1 MRIWIAL
8 ALLLTTV
15 IGARTALPLL
25 RPERVAGDAVVVASL
40 PPEPV
45 PKISEPEPASPPV
58 YTPEISP
65 RSPDADSHV
74 PGVSTAP
81 LPGAS
86 WDLMP
91 AGTLAVFV
99 PTLEPAEQVAPGA
112 AEPRPPAGVRP
123 GTRMRPVAASARRR
137 TGARQAYR
145 PPVHLRWQ
153 SRVARMRNDTDWRD
167 LAFGRL

>member
-25 RPERVAGDAVVVASL
+25 LPEPVPGDAVIVASL

-45 PKISEPEPASPPV
+45 PEISEPEPASPPV

-65 RSPDADSHV
+65 RAPDADPQV
-74 PGVSTAP
+74 PGF
-81 LPGAS
+81 L
-86 WDLMP
+86 
-91 AGTLAVFV
+91 V
-99 PTLEPAEQVAPGA
+99 PTHEPAEQVAPDA
-112 AEPRPPAGVRP
+112 AQPPRSAAPRPT
-123 GTRMRPVAASARRR
+123 TRMRPVAPSARRR
-137 TGARQAYR
+137 TGARPAYR
-145 PPVHLRWQ
+145 LPVHLRWQ